1 MCGQCGRRVPRTVA
15 TCRCGATLSALEL
28 TPRTGDAASSGSAHV
43 VRSVLAAALG
53 GAAVVFALV
62 WVGRPEPNP
71 QPVEPSVAAMPPATA
86 GDPRT
91 VTATSP
97 AAVAPPQENV
107 PSAPASPPAPSL
119 PQVSAGQPA
128 SASLEEVVARAL
140 PAVVLVESAE
150 GRGSAFFVAP
160 DTLLT
165 NVHVVGNSSSVTI
178 KRLGGATATARV
190 ERRAPQFDLAVLKL
204 TNADVN
210 QAVIALASAA
220 TARPGQEVIAIG
232 SALGTLQNTVT
243 RGIVSGLRESGGAT
257 LVQTDAAV
265 NPGNSGGPLLNRD
278 GQAIGITTMGYAERQ
293 GLNFAV
299 AADHA
304 RALVEGRPVPAAAPG
319 LSRGAEVQ
327 GLSPA
332 VPTVADR
339 ARTDGTRAYQDAMA
353 TAARHAQT
361 IDDNWG
367 RFKASCYGGTAPGGP
382 SSFDREWF
390 VLFEPQ
396 GLSGTVAPGCGA
408 FFSDLRLNAST
419 VRDAVLKAEE
429 AARQAGVYPGVR
441 REAKRVHRLDYP
453 GWER

>member
-1 MCGQCGRRVPRTVA
+1 MCGQCGRRVPRAVA
-15 TCRCGATLSALEL
+15 ICRCGATLPALD
-28 TPRTGDAASSGSAHV
+28 TRMPKTSDAAPGGSARLA
-43 VRSVLAAALG
+43 RSVLAAALG
-53 GAAVVFALV
+53 GAAVVFAFM
-62 WVGRPEPNP
+62 WVGQPEPSP
-71 QPVEPSVAAMPPATA
+71 GLVEPSIAGMPAP
-86 GDPRT
+86 
-91 VTATSP
+91 VTQ
-97 AAVAPPQENV
+97 PQEKV
-107 PSAPASPPAPSL
+107 PSPPASL
-119 PQVSAGQPA
+119 PAPALPQGSAGQPA

-190 ERRAPQFDLAVLKL
+190 ERRAPQFDLAVLKV
-204 TNADVN
+204 TNADAN
-210 QAVIALASAA
+210 QAVIALASAN

-304 RALVEGRPVPAAAPG
+304 RALVEGRPAPATAPG
-319 LSRGAEVQ
+319 VSRGAEVQ

-332 VPTVADR
+332 LPTAAER
-339 ARTDGTRAYQDAMA
+339 ARTDGARAYHDAI
-353 TAARHAQT
+353 AAAAQRAQT

-367 RFKASCYGGTAPGGP
+367 RFKASCYSSTLPGDPG
-382 SSFDREWF
+382 SFDREWF

-396 GLSGTVAPGCGA
+396 GLSGVVAPGCGA
-408 FFSDLRLNAST
+408 FFSDLRQNAST